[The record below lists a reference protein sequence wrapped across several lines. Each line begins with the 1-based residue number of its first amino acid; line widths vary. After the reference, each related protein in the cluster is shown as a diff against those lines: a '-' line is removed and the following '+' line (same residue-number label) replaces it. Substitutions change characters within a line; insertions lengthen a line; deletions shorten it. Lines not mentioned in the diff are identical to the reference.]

1 MKQKAILMFILI
13 IGSIFLSGCVS
24 PNFSTTGISTPL
36 PISVDYGN
44 ALPGQDTGKYWRVS
58 AYVDGSG
65 ESYILQM
72 PTSELVSGDTK
83 AQKDLIL
90 KFEPTQPYWHAST
103 YEDPAKLQYDY
114 FKETWFG
121 LSASLVSDTAPYT
134 RISGVGQSINVGYT
148 ATLTDSDGKK
158 IVDGAKIHNFNV
170 DGNDVGTLQL
180 KAKDSNGIS
189 RTIYITLNGLIP
201 SGVLTP
207 RGELATVSDGTDAT
221 SDSSHDMVNYLTFR
235 DLLTQWNNDG
245 IYGDG
250 YSALPDDW
258 SDAYNWMTQ
267 NGLSSQIPSTQV
279 ASSDFERVGTLE
291 GSTPTGIRIYYVIG
305 TFKPTITAYIPEELA
320 ETITET
326 KQAPK
331 PVIKEIKEIHVAEGG
346 SINFKVIVQNLGS
359 SGDIQVSASSAV
371 LKNLKTMGD
380 STAYVGANK
389 EYTWMFTGDV
399 ADEVTGETKFEDIMI
414 VSANGGVGGQFGTT
428 DSIEVPIIVWNADI
442 DQGDMPKLHITT
454 VYDDSGEPFESAS
467 IFVGYGSD
475 ARVGTGAADVD
486 VMAGIEYAI
495 YSEDTSG
502 FFAQYTAEEPK
513 LVTAYTDKD
522 IIIKMGE
529 ERPKEES
536 DIWINLLIVL
546 GLLGVLGALWYFGII
561 KLLISNPVYILILVF
576 ILVVIWATIEITN
589 SVESTKDAVLFW
601 K

>member
-1 MKQKAILMFILI
+1 MKQKAILMFVLI

-36 PISVDYGN
+36 PVSVDYGN

-121 LSASLVSDTAPYT
+121 LSASLMSDTAPYT

-250 YSALPDDW
+250 YSALPGGW
-258 SDAYNWMTQ
+258 SDAYSWMAK

-279 ASSDFERVGTLE
+279 INADFEGVGTLE
-291 GSTPTGIRIYYVIG
+291 GSTPTGIRIYYGIG

-331 PVIKEIKEIHVAEGG
+331 PVIMEIKDLEVAEGG
-346 SINFKVIVQNLGS
+346 SVNFKVIVQNLGS
-359 SGDIQVSASSAV
+359 SGDIQVSASSQA

-399 ADEVTGETKFEDIMI
+399 ADEVTDDERDYDVV

-428 DSIEVPIIVWNADI
+428 DSETFTVTVLNADI
-442 DQGDMPKLHITT
+442 PQDEMPKLHITT
-454 VYDDSGEPFESAS
+454 VYDESGEPFESAS

-486 VMAGIEYAI
+486 VIAGIEYAI

-502 FFAQYTAEEPK
+502 FLAQYTDEEPK

-529 ERPKEES
+529 ERPEEES
-536 DIWINLLIVL
+536 DIWMNLLIVL

-561 KLLISNPVYILILVF
+561 KMLMVHPIYILILVL

-589 SVESTKDAVLFW
+589 SVESTKDAIMFW